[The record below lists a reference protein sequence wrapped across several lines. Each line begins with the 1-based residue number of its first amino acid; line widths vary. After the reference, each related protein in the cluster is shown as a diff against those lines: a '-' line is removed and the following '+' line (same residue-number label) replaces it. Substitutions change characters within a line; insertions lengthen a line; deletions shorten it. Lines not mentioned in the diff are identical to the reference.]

1 MLWLRSHSLLK
12 VVGALALCVTVSW
25 AARTGSQSC
34 ERTPIAVA
42 VSPNDDY
49 VALVTEEVC
58 AGSGIATTGISDVVS
73 IKAHAE
79 KSSEEQ
85 DVFFVEEHGDPEN
98 RPIAAWISP
107 YKLQIKVPNRSLIEL
122 KKEKFQRVEISVKFD
137 PDDPAD
143 RERWLKSLHS
153 EQN

>member
-1 MLWLRSHSLLK
+1 M
-12 VVGALALCVTVSW
+12 A
-25 AARTGSQSC
+25 
-34 ERTPIAVA
+34 I
-42 VSPNDDY
+42 SPNDDY

-58 AGSGIATTGISDVVS
+58 TSLGIATTGISDVVS
-73 IKAHAE
+73 IKAHVA

-98 RPIAAWISP
+98 RPVVTWVDT

-137 PDDPAD
+137 PDDPAE
-143 RERWLKSLHS
+143 RARWLKSLHS
-153 EQN
+153 D